1 MGMEILIVF
10 VYIMTTFALTELL
23 VYYDGFMHVFE
34 HVRKILNAIHPMFGE
49 LMSCV
54 VCTSSWVGISFSALN
69 YFAIN
74 KIPFTPFN
82 IILGETSYW
91 WLIIFFDMCFTAGT
105 TMLLNHMDEMM
116 TFDEEE
122 K

>member
-1 MGMEILIVF
+1 MEILTVLI
-10 VYIMTTFALTELL
+10 YIITTFALTELL

-34 HVRKILNAIHPMFGE
+34 YVRKILNGIHPMFGE

-54 VCTSSWVGISFSALN
+54 VCTSSWVGIFLSALN
-69 YFAIN
+69 YFVID

-82 IILGETSYW
+82 IILGETDYW

-116 TFDEEE
+116 TLDEEE